1 MADLIILSNGL
12 QDGHAGAGTGGWAGL
27 MSGGGKNF
35 TSTSNFGSD
44 LTLGSTNSSIVAGA
58 NVGNTTHHIR
68 QSFLTFNKSTI
79 SDTVTSAQIKVFVRD
94 SQGAPKIIPML
105 GTFDP
110 TLAPSANRMNAFVN
124 HQSSKLADE
133 QLVSTPNFTLSTTA
147 TVTFDLNS
155 TALGVLNDPSIDN
168 LLVMLIDSEYNFSQ
182 DQPVSGDFNLTNIYY
197 SPQQFNPL
205 LTSLSP
211 QLIINYGPPRVG
223 ITLASGTITLNSGK
237 ITIL

>member
-1 MADLIILSNGL
+1 MADLIILSNGF
-12 QDGHAGAGTGGWAGL
+12 QDGHAGAGTGAWQGL
-27 MSGGGKNF
+27 LSGGGKNF
-35 TSTSNFGSD
+35 KSTTTSGFD
-44 LTLGSTNSSIVAGA
+44 LTLGSVNASIVAGA
-58 NVGNTTHHIR
+58 DTGNNTHHIR
-68 QSFLTFNKSTI
+68 QTFLTFDKSTI
-79 SDTVTSAQIKVFVRD
+79 SGTVASAQIKVFVKD

-133 QLVSTPNFTLSTTA
+133 QLVSNSNFSFSISE

-168 LLVMLIDSEYNFSQ
+168 LLVMLIDFEYNFSQ
-182 DQPVSGDFNLTNIYY
+182 DQPTSGDFNLTNIYY
-197 SPQQFNPL
+197 SPQQFGI
-205 LTSLSP
+205 TSALSP
-211 QLIINYGPPRVG
+211 QLIINYELPRVG

-237 ITIL
+237 ITVS